1 MRQRIALITL
11 VLLLVAFLS
20 LVVTS
25 QSILPDRLAT
35 HFGPDGHANGWM
47 SRDAFLRFEIFIAL
61 VPVAIMYA
69 IGFLSSTL
77 PPSLIN
83 LPNKD
88 YWLADERR
96 AGTIRKLR
104 LSMFELG
111 TATLAFLLF
120 VVWSI
125 IDANKEGP
133 AELGS
138 LFTYGLFAF
147 LVFLAI
153 WMFLLL
159 RPFLNVPEEP

>member
-11 VLLLVAFLS
+11 VLLLVAFFS
-20 LVVTS
+20 LTVMS
-25 QSILPDRLAT
+25 QSILPDRVAT
-35 HFGPDGHANGWM
+35 HFGPNGRPNGWM
-47 SRDAFLRFEIFIAL
+47 SRDAFVRFEIFTTL
-61 VPVAIMYA
+61 LPVAIMYA
-69 IGFLSSTL
+69 IGFLASAL

-88 YWLADERR
+88 YWLAEERR
-96 AGTIRKLR
+96 ATTIRKLR
-104 LSMFELG
+104 VSMFELG
-111 TATLAFLLF
+111 NATLAFLLF

-133 AELGS
+133 AEIGS
-138 LFTYGLFAF
+138 MFTYALFVF

-159 RPFLNVPEEP
+159 RPFLKVPE